1 MFFNL
6 EQSRRDDLEA
16 LGHMFMY
23 FLRGSLPWQGLKV
36 TALNMYTWTNPHTYR
51 TSAIT
56 ECQSHTHTGIHTLTM
71 THSSQGTHTNTRIHM
86 LGARY
91 TLTHSL
97 SSTLNGDT
105 QTLIKGSSP
114 LHTHTHT
121 PYSSDSAP
129 HSDTQTHTHALS
141 FSYTHTHNLTHTI
154 LDPSQIATHTHRHR
168 QTHTNRSSQISHT
181 CSLAL
186 THTNTHCQVLRC
198 FLSTLWPN
206 LKTAWCIN
214 PKGRTGQLVPTQN
227 DFYFFYW
234 LAHLG

>member
-1 MFFNL
+1 
-6 EQSRRDDLEA
+6 
-16 LGHMFMY
+16 
-23 FLRGSLPWQGLKV
+23 
-36 TALNMYTWTNPHTYR
+36 
-51 TSAIT
+51 
-56 ECQSHTHTGIHTLTM
+56 M

-97 SSTLNGDT
+97 SSTSNGDT
-105 QTLIKGSSP
+105 ETLIKGSSP

-121 PYSSDSAP
+121 HTHTPKPKPYSSDSAP

-141 FSYTHTHNLTHTI
+141 FSYTHTHNHTHTI

-206 LKTAWCIN
+206 LKTAWCTN

-227 DFYFFYW
+227 YFLFFLCSFGLVGSFRLKTLKTQKAQVIQKIQIHFKQFQYQVPR
-234 LAHLG
+234 LTTVGIAATIPTNDRVTV